1 MKKICHISSVHRGL
15 DIRIFRKEC
24 ISLANAGYD
33 THLVID
39 ASAADIAE
47 AATHGVTVH
56 PVAPD
61 MGGGRLSRMIAHTR
75 RCYQTA
81 RELDAHLYHFHDPE
95 LIPYGVMLA
104 RAGKKVIFDAHE
116 DLVGD
121 IHAKDWVPVRARRA
135 VAAIAGAVQ
144 DFGARRFSAVVAA
157 TPFIGSLFVCLAKRV
172 VVVNNFPLLHELPPA
187 REVNINQR
195 TSVCYVGNIHKH
207 RGIQEMVKA
216 IGLSDEELL
225 LAGDFQAGQLR
236 DEVTGYDGWRHV
248 RECGVV
254 DRKGVADIMAQSFA
268 GMVIFHPVP
277 NFINAQPIKM
287 FEYMSAGV
295 PVIASDFPLWREFIE
310 GNQCGICVDHT
321 RPEAIAAAI
330 RHLRTHPEDVIR
342 MGANGRRATAEK
354 YRWDREEAKLL
365 SLYRALLEDCQRSRS
380 LSDADDHRLSEA

>member
-1 MKKICHISSVHRGL
+1 MKKICHFSSVHRGL

-39 ASAADIAE
+39 ATAADMAE
-47 AATHGVTVH
+47 AASHGVTVH

-61 MGGGRLSRMIAHTR
+61 AQGGRLSRMVSHARH
-75 RCYQTA
+75 CYHAA
-81 RELDAHLYHFHDPE
+81 RELNADLYHFHDPE

-104 RAGKKVIFDAHE
+104 RSGKKVVFDAHE
-116 DLVGD
+116 DLIGD
-121 IHAKDWVPVRARRA
+121 IHAKDWVPVRARHA

-144 DFGARRFSAVVAA
+144 DFGARRFSAVVTA
-157 TPFIGSLFVCLAKRV
+157 TPFIGSLFENLAKQV

-187 REVNINQR
+187 QDVDVSQR
-195 TSVCYVGNIHKH
+195 KSVCYVGNIHKH

-216 IGLSDEELL
+216 IGMSGEQLL
-225 LAGDFQAGQLR
+225 LAGDFRPGLLR
-236 DEVTGYDGWRHV
+236 DEVTGYDGWQHV

-295 PVIASDFPLWREFIE
+295 PVIASDFPLWRDFIE

-321 RPEAIAAAI
+321 RPDAIADAI
-330 RHLRTHPEDVIR
+330 RHLRTHPEDVVR

-354 YRWDREEAKLL
+354 YRWDREETKLL
-365 SLYRALLEDCQRSRS
+365 SLYRALLEDRERSRS
-380 LSDADDHRLSEA
+380 MRDTEDHRLSEA